1 MSRSRPG
8 SRDRGRDSAASPG
21 KHVMDEPPA
30 LHLRKELAVPF
41 VAGSREEVLQGWE
54 GAVKDA
60 GVNLW
65 AGPNFEVTAVQGQKG
80 KFTLAL
86 KDGKHVTAENVVITI
101 GLQGNLR
108 TFGVSGDELPHVGY
122 QLDDPDQHVD
132 KDVVVVGAGDAAIEN
147 AVALA
152 KRDWRDLLMAA
163 GFGED
168 IHAHMSWL
176 PKQT

>member
-1 MSRSRPG
+1 MTQSAQENHFQIAIVGAGPSGLAAGVQAAR
-8 SRDRGRDSAASPG
+8 RGVSHVMLERTVLADTIVKYQKG

-30 LHLRKELAVPF
+30 LHLRKELSVPF

-101 GLQGNLR
+101 GL
-108 TFGVSGDELPHVGY
+108 
-122 QLDDPDQHVD
+122 
-132 KDVVVVGAGDAAIEN
+132 A
-147 AVALA
+147 
-152 KRDWRDLLMAA
+152 
-163 GFGED
+163 D
-168 IHAHMSWL
+168 IYPSQA
-176 PKQT
+176 